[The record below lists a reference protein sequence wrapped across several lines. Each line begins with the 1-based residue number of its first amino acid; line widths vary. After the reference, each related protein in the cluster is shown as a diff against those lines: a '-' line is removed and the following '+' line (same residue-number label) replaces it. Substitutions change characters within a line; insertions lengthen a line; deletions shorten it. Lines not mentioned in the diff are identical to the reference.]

1 MEIKTVSKITL
12 GLALILISLSIM
24 TGCGAKYTKVRERY
38 DAEAKRLQDQA
49 MAEAYN
55 HFTNANIIEI
65 LGATDQAI
73 IEYEKALEFDP
84 TSPTIRTDYA
94 RLLFRVRRVPEAL
107 TNALQVE
114 PKNSEI
120 HLLIGDCYRLTNNEV
135 AAKSHYRQAVDM
147 DPDNINAYWYLAG
160 YYQKDNQPDSAIW
173 AYYEL
178 ARLSDTYRIWHELG
192 LMLGTAK
199 RYDEAKDAFLRSIE
213 INPEKNNI
221 NSYLGL
227 AATYDALD
235 QIDLAE
241 TYLNR
246 ASELDPYDV
255 RVVREKVRVYRQRN
269 DIKKT
274 LEASAQLV
282 KLVPSDWEA
291 VRFHGFL
298 LYVDGQLHEADS
310 LFRERIEFGD
320 EHPLNFF
327 YVGRIAIE
335 WNNLEEARTDFT
347 RCVTRDSSFADGWLN
362 LAFTWRQ
369 QDSLDAAIEVYRR
382 GLEYITDEEDR
393 ARLLFALGSTL
404 ERNNQFHE
412 AVTTFQDLISMNP
425 NHDPALNYLGYMLA
439 DAGQQLQYALELIE
453 RAMEL
458 SPNNGAY
465 LDSYGWVQ
473 FKLGN
478 YKVALA
484 QLQKAAQLIDSDPVV
499 FEHMGDV
506 YKKLGE
512 TEKAMDEYKKALEM
526 APDSFDLEEK
536 MK

>member
-1 MEIKTVSKITL
+1 MLS
-12 GLALILISLSIM
+12 LAVGIIALFVMS
-24 TGCGAKYTKVRERY
+24 GCGAKNTSVLEAESSEGTQLRE
-38 DAEAKRLQDQA
+38 EAKAQ
-49 MAEAYN
+49 AYN
-55 HFTNANIIEI
+55 HFTNANIIEM
-65 LGATDQAI
+65 LGANDQAI
-73 IEYEKALEFDP
+73 DEYERALKYDP
-84 TSPTIRTDYA
+84 TSVTIRTDYA
-94 RLLFRVRRVPEAL
+94 RLLFRVHRVPEAL
-107 TNALQVE
+107 TQALQIE

-120 HLLIGDCYRLTNNEV
+120 HLLIGDCYRLTSKEDK
-135 AAKSHYRQAVDM
+135 AKRHYREAVDL

-199 RYDEAKDAFLRSIE
+199 RYNEARDAFLRSIE
-213 INPEKNNI
+213 LNPDKNNI

-227 AATYDALD
+227 ATTYDALD
-235 QIDLAE
+235 QVDLAE

-246 ASELDPYDV
+246 AAELDPYNV
-255 RVVREKVRVYRQRN
+255 RVVREKVRLYRQRN
-269 DIKKT
+269 DLKKT
-274 LEASAQLV
+274 LEASSELV
-282 KLVPSDWEA
+282 KLVPSDWE
-291 VRFHGFL
+291 VMRFHGFL
-298 LYVDGQLHEADS
+298 LYVDGQAQAADS

-327 YVGRIAIE
+327 YVGRIAMEWDNIE
-335 WNNLEEARTDFT
+335 DARTNFT

-369 QDSLDAAIEVYRR
+369 QDSLDEAIEVYRR
-382 GLEYITDEEDR
+382 GLEYVTDDEDR
-393 ARLLFALGSTL
+393 ARLLFALGSTQ

-453 RAMEL
+453 KAMEL

-465 LDSYGWVQ
+465 IDSYAWVN
-473 FKLGN
+473 FRLGK
-478 YKVALA
+478 YEIALN
-484 QLQKAAQLIDSDPVV
+484 QLQKAAQLIDSDPVIY
-499 FEHMGDV
+499 EHMGDV
-506 YKKLGE
+506 YRKLGDNQR
-512 TEKAMDEYKKALEM
+512 AMEEYNKALELD
-526 APDSFDLEEK
+526 PNSLDIEEK
-536 MK
+536 MKE